1 MLLYSLVLAEI
12 QADRW
17 ADYYGIENTTVD
29 SLHNIEQVVPAII
42 LDPLWNLLGF
52 NKVKMTPKDFQK
64 KLGVFGEPITM
75 GIILGLIIGILGN
88 LSSLGK

>member
-52 NKVKMTPKDFQK
+52 NKVKMTPKIFRKTRCLWGTNYNGNYPGINNWD
-64 KLGVFGEPITM
+64 LG
-75 GIILGLIIGILGN
+75 
-88 LSSLGK
+88 